1 MAEEK
6 ASMWLRITEI
16 IIGLIV
22 LVLGGYVVAYPGIAA
37 ATLIGFLAVGIFIL
51 SFVEFARIFSEGISG
66 WQRLLRL
73 ILSVIV
79 FLLAIAILVSPLIWG
94 GLTLAWLVGLALIF
108 LGFVAIARA
117 TPGMIVVGIIAVI
130 VGFVVFLYPPL
141 GVATAVLFAGD
152 SSDHIRVRVNSIG
165 PLGKMGV
172 TPPFLLFSVIPR
184 GDIRGRTRQ
193 TCAVSSRCKT
203 IKSSLHCI
211 TRRCG
216 VFLALLV

>member
-1 MAEEK
+1 VSITTFQQTGGEKQMAEEK
-6 ASMWLRITEI
+6 EKSSMWLRIAEI

-22 LVLGGYVVAYPGIAA
+22 LVLGGYVIAYPGVAA

-66 WQRLLRL
+66 WRRLLRL

-117 TPGMIVVGIIAVI
+117 TPGMIVVHHRSCSRLCRVHISSARRSHCS
-130 VGFVVFLYPPL
+130 
-141 GVATAVLFAGD
+141 TFAGD
-152 SSDHIRVRVNSIG
+152 SSNHIRVRVDSIR
-165 PLGKMGV
+165 PLGKMGI
-172 TPPFLLFSVIPR
+172 TPSLLLF
-184 GDIRGRTRQ
+184 
-193 TCAVSSRCKT
+193 
-203 IKSSLHCI
+203 L
-211 TRRCG
+211 CG
-216 VFLALLV
+216 

>member
-6 ASMWLRITEI
+6 SSMWLRIIEI

-22 LVLGGYVVAYPGIAA
+22 LALGGYVVAYPGVAA

-117 TPGMIVVGIIAVI
+117 TPGMIVVGIIAVV
-130 VGFVVFLYPPL
+130 VGFVVFIYPPL
-141 GVATAVLFAGD
+141 GVATAVLLLAIALIIFGLELIV
-152 SSDHIRVRVNSIG
+152 SG
-165 PLGKMGV
+165 LLGRWV
-172 TPPFLLFSVIPR
+172 
-184 GDIRGRTRQ
+184 
-193 TCAVSSRCKT
+193 
-203 IKSSLHCI
+203 
-211 TRRCG
+211 
-216 VFLALLV
+216 

>member
-1 MAEEK
+1 MATYRRDHHRFNR
-6 ASMWLRITEI
+6 SS
-16 IIGLIV
+16 
-22 LVLGGYVVAYPGIAA
+22 VLGGYVIAYPGVAA

-66 WQRLLRL
+66 WRRLLRL

-117 TPGMIVVGIIAVI
+117 TPGMIVVGIIAVV
-130 VGFVVFLYPPL
+130 VGFVVFIYPPL
-141 GVATAVLFAGD
+141 GVATAGTFAGD
-152 SSDHIRVRVNSIG
+152 SSNHIRVRVDSIR

-172 TPPFLLFSVIPR
+172 THPLSFFCSTCSHRV
-184 GDIRGRTRQ
+184 GARQ
-193 TCAVSSRCKT
+193 ISPSADTV
-203 IKSSLHCI
+203 
-211 TRRCG
+211 
-216 VFLALLV
+216 